1 LVLDCTDKLLDNWRR
16 KPSEK
21 IHTDIVQQCQN
32 LFLSIFGYIGFDYD
46 LETLNDDGTEN
57 NNELTQEFQ
66 YKMSLFQMVS
76 YSPRFLSKIYIN
88 LSRRYRRSQAIINKY
103 LNQITEQELKESPE
117 SRAERKRTCLIAS
130 LVSSLQEDEKAEAMK
145 NESDKKGTD
154 ISLKSI
160 KNYNL

>member
-76 YSPRFLSKIYIN
+76 YSPRFLSKIYVN

-145 NESDKKGTD
+145 NESDKKGTN

>member
-1 LVLDCTDKLLDNWRR
+1 LDNWRR

-76 YSPRFLSKIYIN
+76 YSPRFLSKIYVN

>member
-1 LVLDCTDKLLDNWRR
+1 MVLDCTDKLLDNWRR

-76 YSPRFLSKIYIN
+76 YSPRFLSKIYVN

>member
-76 YSPRFLSKIYIN
+76 YSPRFLSKIYVN

>member
-1 LVLDCTDKLLDNWRR
+1 
-16 KPSEK
+16 
-21 IHTDIVQQCQN
+21 
-32 LFLSIFGYIGFDYD
+32 

-76 YSPRFLSKIYIN
+76 YSPRFLSKIYVN